1 MTKEYFVQHFL
12 TRFEKDFAEKMA
24 TEIQKQG
31 LQNQLVN
38 VLREV
43 IRFNLKSSEF
53 QSEEYDFLKTR
64 KRTEREKIAF
74 RSAYLFETLYFK
86 DKTILLFLKNDFA
99 ELLSEVT
106 NESVKR
112 HFGKILTDVLK
123 NNILIFSE
131 NEYELLAETV
141 ASWAVAPHARVAVQI
156 WAVEI
161 LLLLREKA
169 NISEE
174 IIGYLLEILAQDSS
188 PAMKCRLRRWKKRGI
203 ILY

>member
-1 MTKEYFVQHFL
+1 MTKEHFTQHFL
-12 TRFEKDFAEKMA
+12 IYFEKNFAEKMA
-24 TEIQKQG
+24 TEIEKQA
-31 LQNQLVN
+31 LQNQLVSI
-38 VLREV
+38 LREV
-43 IRFNLKSSEF
+43 IRFNPKNPAF
-53 QSEEYDFLKTR
+53 QSEEYNFLRTR
-64 KRTEREKIAF
+64 KKTEREQIAF

-86 DKTILLFLKNDFA
+86 DKNILLLLKNDFV

-131 NEYELLAETV
+131 KEYELLAETV

-156 WAVEI
+156 WTFEI
-161 LLLLREKA
+161 LLLLREKV

-174 IIGYLLEILAQDSS
+174 TIGYLLEILAQDSS

-203 ILY
+203 LIY